1 VTQCLLDTCL
11 LIRDAEGTL
20 PRKAILYIEAPD
32 AGLLFSPVSIWE
44 VAIKRALNRPGFG
57 RPDFRVDPLV
67 LYYGLLE
74 HGYTELLVT
83 SYHAVEA
90 GKLPP
95 IHKDPFDRLLI
106 AQAQA
111 EGASLLTADETV
123 SRYGGTIIYT
133 P

>member
-1 VTQCLLDTCL
+1 VDTCL

-20 PRKAILYIEAPD
+20 PRKAVPYIEAPD

-44 VAIKRALNRPGFG
+44 VVIKRALN
-57 RPDFRVDPLV
+57 RPDFRVDPLA
-67 LYYGLLE
+67 LYHGLLE

-83 SYHAVEA
+83 SYHAIEA

-106 AQAQA
+106 AQAWA